1 MNYDDLKDMLMKKVD
16 QELFDYKQDLMKNK
30 TPEEIINSSGETV
43 LKEDIRDILDC
54 SMLGRN
60 EIKVL
65 LKTDNV
71 TDKIYSKCVERE
83 NTALDT
89 LRDNVQDSI
98 DDISKQYQRNRGKER

>member
-1 MNYDDLKDMLMKKVD
+1 MNYDELKNKLIDKVE
-16 QELFDYKQDLMKNK
+16 QELSDYKQDLIKNK
-30 TPEEIINSSGETV
+30 TPEEIIESSGETV

-54 SMLGRN
+54 SILGRN

-71 TDKIYSKCVERE
+71 IDKIYSKCVEKE

-98 DDISKQYQRNRGKER
+98 DDISKQYQRNKVKER

>member
-1 MNYDDLKDMLMKKVD
+1 MNYDELKNKLIDKVE
-16 QELFDYKQDLMKNK
+16 QELSDYKQDLIKNK
-30 TPEEIINSSGETV
+30 TPEEIIECSGETV

-54 SMLGRN
+54 SILGRN

-71 TDKIYSKCVERE
+71 IDKIYSKCVEKE

-98 DDISKQYQRNRGKER
+98 DDISKQYQRNKVKER

>member
-1 MNYDDLKDMLMKKVD
+1 MTYDILKDKLMDKIE
-16 QELFDYKQDLMKNK
+16 QELSDYKQNLIENK
-30 TPEEIINSSGETV
+30 TPEEIIECSGETV

-54 SMLGRN
+54 SILGRN

-71 TDKIYSKCVERE
+71 IDKIYSKCVEKE

-98 DDISKQYQRNRGKER
+98 DNISKQYQRNKGKER

>member
-1 MNYDDLKDMLMKKVD
+1 MTYDVLKDKLINKIE
-16 QELFDYKQDLMKNK
+16 QELSDYKKDLINNK
-30 TPEEIINSSGETV
+30 TPEEIIECSGETV

-54 SMLGRN
+54 SILGRN

-71 TDKIYSKCVERE
+71 IDKIYSKCVEKE

-98 DDISKQYQRNRGKER
+98 DDISKQYQRNKGKER

>member
-1 MNYDDLKDMLMKKVD
+1 MTYDVLKDKLINKIE
-16 QELFDYKQDLMKNK
+16 QELSDYKKDLINKK
-30 TPEEIINSSGETV
+30 TPEEIINCSGETV

-54 SMLGRN
+54 SILGRN

-71 TDKIYSKCVERE
+71 IDKIYSKCVEKE

-98 DDISKQYQRNRGKER
+98 DNISKQYQRNKGKER

>member
-1 MNYDDLKDMLMKKVD
+1 MNYDVLKDKLINKIE
-16 QELFDYKQDLMKNK
+16 QELSDYKKDLINNK
-30 TPEEIINSSGETV
+30 TPEEIIECSGETV

-54 SMLGRN
+54 SILGRN

-71 TDKIYSKCVERE
+71 IDKIYSKCVEKE